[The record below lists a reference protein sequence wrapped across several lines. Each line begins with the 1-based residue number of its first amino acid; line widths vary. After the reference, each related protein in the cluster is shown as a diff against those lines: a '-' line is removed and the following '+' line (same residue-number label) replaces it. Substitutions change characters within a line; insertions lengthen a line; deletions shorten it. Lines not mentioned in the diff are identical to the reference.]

1 MLGAEP
7 ASLPARAFV
16 HGLRDLGWID
26 GRNVMIER
34 RTAEADPQRLIGLFT
49 DLQTLGVKVTVLA
62 GARWI
67 QDAAVRAAP
76 GIPIVTLFHEDPVA
90 AGLIAS
96 LARPGG
102 SLTGITSTTGPEIDD
117 KRLQLVMEMLSGVA
131 RVAFLGTKNQLERF
145 QAGASSAASAVVP
158 VPVDFIEHYEKAF
171 ANILD
176 LKPGALIVGAGP
188 LNYVNV
194 KRIVA
199 FAAQNRLPAIYA
211 IREAVEDGGLMSYG
225 PSIPGAFRQMAAM
238 TDRILKGARAADIPV
253 EQPTKF
259 ELEPP
264 CTCAPDIPSRVDKTI
279 CSWAWFRSRS
289 NQRCV
294 PCVLPGPR
302 SVICSQSRTG
312 ACGRSMTARILVSRA
327 SPFHTALRNCSVDGG
342 RPFGFGDQVAM
353 IFVLSDSAV
362 GLLPPWSLRT

>member
-1 MLGAEP
+1 MRRREAVTLIAAALSARALPVAAQQPTRLPVVGLVFTPGSRERMLGAEP

-34 RTAEADPQRLIGLFT
+34 RTAEADPQRLIDLFA
-49 DLQTLGVKVTVLA
+49 DLQTLGAKVNVLA

-67 QDAAVRAAP
+67 QDAAVGAAP

-117 KRLQLVMEMLSGVA
+117 KRLQLVMEMLSGVT

-158 VPVDFIEHYEKAF
+158 VQVDFIEHYEKAF

-188 LNYVNV
+188 LNYVNA

-199 FAAQNRLPAIYA
+199 FAAQNKLPAIYA

-238 TDRILKGARAADIPV
+238 TDQILKGARPADIPV

-259 ELEPP
+259 ELVINLKTSKALEITVPP
-264 CTCAPDIPSRVDKTI
+264 T
-279 CSWAWFRSRS
+279 
-289 NQRCV
+289 
-294 PCVLPGPR
+294 
-302 SVICSQSRTG
+302 
-312 ACGRSMTARILVSRA
+312 
-327 SPFHTALRNCSVDGG
+327 
-342 RPFGFGDQVAM
+342 
-353 IFVLSDSAV
+353 
-362 GLLPPWSLRT
+362 LLAYADELIE